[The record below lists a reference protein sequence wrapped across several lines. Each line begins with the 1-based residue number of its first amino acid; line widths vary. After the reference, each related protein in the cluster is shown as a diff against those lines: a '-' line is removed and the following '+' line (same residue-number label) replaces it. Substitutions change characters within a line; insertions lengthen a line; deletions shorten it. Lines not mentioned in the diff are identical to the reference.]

1 MVRNRLIWAVLL
13 PLLPGVP
20 RATRLQDGQQIL
32 PRVLSRQVPRLIH
45 QARRHASNGN
55 ANAKAFEELIVD
67 LGIFSKE
74 SARQLMEYAS
84 KGPNTR
90 FYEAVQRAYRP
101 TAKQMPWRW

>member
-1 MVRNRLIWAVLL
+1 MYYTMISMNDIPIMFLFNLHSICFL
-13 PLLPGVP
+13 VP
-20 RATRLQDGQQIL
+20 SYQ
-32 PRVLSRQVPRLIH
+32 
-45 QARRHASNGN
+45 
-55 ANAKAFEELIVD
+55 ELIVD

-101 TAKQMPWRW
+101 TAKQVPWRWC